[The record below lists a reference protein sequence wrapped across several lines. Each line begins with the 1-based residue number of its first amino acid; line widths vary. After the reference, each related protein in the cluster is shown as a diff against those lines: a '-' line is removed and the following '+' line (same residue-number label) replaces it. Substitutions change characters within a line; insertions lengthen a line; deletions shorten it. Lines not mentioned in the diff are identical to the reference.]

1 NVLIGWEDDGSGL
14 TDFEAVWT
22 LFDGAGTLLTADKTI
37 TSLDPGLP
45 GSIMSHFLSYFRSD
59 GTPTPGYTAFG
70 PKIKANLFGSGLGM
84 GASGSVGA
92 EVPELVDINVDD
104 GGTGDFSAVQLLNND
119 GTPSIPVPLSGY
131 SDADAQPAGN
141 VRIGDWE
148 YLSDGNIVIVSESRQ
163 DN

>member
-1 NVLIGWEDDGSGL
+1 ANPPDTFNNGETESLGVAIANNGNVLIGWEDDGSGL

-22 LFDGAGTLLTADKTI
+22 LYNGTGTLLTMDQTI

-45 GSIMSHFLSYFRSD
+45 GSIKSHFLSYFRSD

-131 SDADAQPAGN
+131 SDAD
-141 VRIGDWE
+141 
-148 YLSDGNIVIVSESRQ
+148 
-163 DN
+163 